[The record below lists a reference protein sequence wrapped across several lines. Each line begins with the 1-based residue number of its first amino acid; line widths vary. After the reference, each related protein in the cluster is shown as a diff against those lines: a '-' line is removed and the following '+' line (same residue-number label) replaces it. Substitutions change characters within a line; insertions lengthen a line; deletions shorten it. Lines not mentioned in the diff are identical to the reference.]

1 MMKTP
6 VVIVAVALTV
16 AILLVASL
24 VIATETRGGDGKAAL
39 GDGKA
44 ALSSISFDS
53 KIRKAAPIQ
62 SAAF

>member
-1 MMKTP
+1 MKTP

-44 ALSSISFDS
+44 ALGSISFDS